1 MDLWVLVGA
10 SPLGWAPVAGWVC
23 EEVSSEVSSVYER
36 FARKFSWVDTCR
48 REENEAGI
56 GQRERLGCGAISAE
70 A

>member
-1 MDLWVLVGA
+1 M
-10 SPLGWAPVAGWVC
+10 AGWVC

-56 GQRERLGCGAISAE
+56 GQRERPGCGTISAE